1 MADRYPLVVAS
12 GVLQEIP
19 TGDNLNMSGAG
30 VTNAVSIA
38 TTTLTVADTD
48 ITPIIGVTT
57 YYVTTA
63 GNDRTGDG
71 TSAQPWATPHKA
83 IQFLRNKKIALSGSY
98 GKVTIDVG
106 VGTYRFGLNQTAAGS
121 DYENKTYRLSGGSGT
136 GAVVAITT
144 TTGGAVAN
152 AKLLDGGTGYLA
164 SDTLGITTTVGS
176 SAAFSIFHVGDSGEI
191 LGELRVDHP
200 DGDAILI
207 TGGAPSGTKPG
218 KTGNHFYNQAGVG
231 IGSDPSATG
240 TSCEWENVYDSTSPA
255 GAYPNPMVNGQG
267 NSTESEVYN
276 RGILETYYTSRL
288 YFHGCNGLSSNGVPA
303 KVDKL
308 LLVGFKADG
317 TMLNSVGSATTIV
330 TPFYGV
336 VNRVEADATL
346 LDENDD
352 DGINTISDAVIA
364 GGAINFGEDV
374 SIHGFYRG
382 ILMEGG
388 ILEGPR
394 LTVTNCNYIGAA
406 GNAHAHLRM
415 GRSRVMNCRSNLVNA
430 STSRISVPAS
440 FLCNSAANGASVSYS
455 GLINAQSTDASI
467 LVSFGSSVVIANNRA
482 HGVVSRYQGSVRL
495 TSSAGSGYGDI
506 YVYGNGTSAAQAQ
519 IEAANMGYVQV
530 TNPQKVT
537 VATASGAGAT
547 TSPGYGVTGNFNS
560 IITSYSAGS

>member
-19 TGDNLNMSGAG
+19 SGDNLNMSGAG
-30 VTNAVSIA
+30 VTNAVSVA

-48 ITPIIGVTT
+48 ITPITGVTT

-71 TSAQPWATPHKA
+71 TFAQPWATPHKA

-121 DYENKTYRLSGGSGT
+121 GYENKAYLLSGGSGT

-207 TGGAPSGTKPG
+207 TGGDTSGTKPG

-231 IGSDPSATG
+231 IGSNPAATG
-240 TSCEWENVYDSTSPA
+240 TSCEWENIYDSTSPA
-255 GAYPNPMVNGQG
+255 GAYPNPMTNGQG

-288 YFHGCNGLSSNGVPA
+288 YFHGCNGLSSNGVPS

-336 VNRVEADATL
+336 TNRIEADATI
-346 LDENDD
+346 LDDADD
-352 DGINTISDAVIA
+352 DGNNILSDAVVA
-364 GGAINFGEDV
+364 GGSINFGEDV
-374 SIHGFYRG
+374 SVHGFFSG
-382 ILMEGG
+382 ILMDGG
-388 ILEGPR
+388 ILEGAR
-394 LTVTNCNYIGAA
+394 LTLTNCNYIGITGQA
-406 GNAHAHLRM
+406 GSHIRIA
-415 GRSRVMNCRSNLVNA
+415 RSRVLNHRSNGVSA
-430 STSRISVPAS
+430 STSRISSPAS
-440 FLCNSAANGASVSYS
+440 FISNNSANGATASYN
-455 GLINAQSTDASI
+455 GFVNLQSTDTST
-467 LVSFGSSVVIANNRA
+467 LVSFGASTVVANNRS
-482 HGVVSRYQGSVRL
+482 HGVASRYQGSARL
-495 TSSAGSGYGDI
+495 VTTSGTGGSI
-506 YVYGNGTSAAQAQ
+506 YIYGNGNAADQAQ
-519 IEAANMGYVQV
+519 IEAANMGYIQV
-530 TNPQKVT
+530 FNPENVI

-560 IITSYSAGS
+560 IITTYTAGS